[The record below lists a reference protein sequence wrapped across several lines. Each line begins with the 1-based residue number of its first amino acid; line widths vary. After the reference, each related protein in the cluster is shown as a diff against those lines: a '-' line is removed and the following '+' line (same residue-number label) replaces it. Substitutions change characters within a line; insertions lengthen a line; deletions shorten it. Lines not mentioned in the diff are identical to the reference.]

1 MLALCQSFECPR
13 AVLLPLAQPRLAVAY
28 PAKLVLFVSGVTS
41 APPSLLSSEHLPLLM
56 FRKCCFVID
65 RTSCCGFVTCGSKF
79 TFGDLPLFP
88 TSQDHQLL
96 ILPQYTCPTTTRSHV
111 LSVHCKCGRKCV
123 FARHTTC
130 WIGLS
135 ARMTGNKQQIQQ
147 GSGRT
152 KTALAMEKRICCLSE
167 PLHTEGC
174 AHVSRWKVRQGWI
187 CESTNCHKHT
197 EVPKLVLTSQCAAS
211 KRAFAMWIAVR
222 TPTQRLGCM
231 RLAGGMGSHICSA
244 RPCRAS

>member
-65 RTSCCGFVTCGSKF
+65 RTSCCGFVTRGSKF

-96 ILPQYTCPTTTRSHV
+96 ILPQYTCPTTTRRHV

-130 WIGLS
+130 WDR
-135 ARMTGNKQQIQQ
+135 AQCKDDWQQATDPTRERKNQ
-147 GSGRT
+147 
-152 KTALAMEKRICCLSE
+152 
-167 PLHTEGC
+167 
-174 AHVSRWKVRQGWI
+174 
-187 CESTNCHKHT
+187 NCTCHG
-197 EVPKLVLTSQCAAS
+197 EEDLLPV
-211 KRAFAMWIAVR
+211 
-222 TPTQRLGCM
+222 
-231 RLAGGMGSHICSA
+231 
-244 RPCRAS
+244 